1 MKSAFLTVLLL
12 VGAAQ
17 AQQSFMAANPL
28 PNAPSARKFWS
39 AENKVDFSILAGQ
52 ITVDAITTQH
62 GLSEGMRETNP
73 IIRPLVTRGVAGEAA
88 ASGLGFGSLSGRH
101 ICCIEL
107 ITTRPNGLR
116 RAPCLRSRAAL
127 WPTIFRGCIENG
139 RFQRAAA
146 QLRFGFHFDHDLST
160 SAGRRAFARLTGE
173 TPVSP

>member
-17 AQQSFMAANPL
+17 AQQSFRAVNPL

-88 ASGLGFGSLSGRH
+88 ASGLGFGFAVGTAYLLHRTH
-101 ICCIEL
+101 HYTAERIA
-107 ITTRPNGLR
+107 TRTMLAVEGGFVANNLLR
-116 RAPCLRSRAAL
+116 LY
-127 WPTIFRGCIENG
+127 
-139 RFQRAAA
+139 
-146 QLRFGFHFDHDLST
+146 
-160 SAGRRAFARLTGE
+160 
-173 TPVSP
+173 

>member
-39 AENKVDFSILAGQ
+39 MENKVDFSILAGQ

-73 IIRPLVTRGVAGEAA
+73 IIRPLVTHGVAGEAA
-88 ASGLGFGSLSGRH
+88 ASGLGFGFAVGTAYLLHRTHHYTAERIATRTMLAVECGFVANNLS
-101 ICCIEL
+101 
-107 ITTRPNGLR
+107 
-116 RAPCLRSRAAL
+116 
-127 WPTIFRGCIENG
+127 
-139 RFQRAAA
+139 
-146 QLRFGFHFDHDLST
+146 
-160 SAGRRAFARLTGE
+160 RLY
-173 TPVSP
+173 